1 MQIYYSDGKMMKTV
15 NVSNFTGSYVLI
27 NLTPSTQ
34 YSVHVITV
42 RFIEETNEILN
53 GYMSGTATATT
64 LGKVLYSGYSYTA
77 LTMRQLKFNVKNL
90 IYVYTKHIVV

>member
-42 RFIEETNEILN
+42 RLIETNGTLK
-53 GYMSGTATATT
+53 GHRSVTATATT
-64 LGKVLYSGYSYTA
+64 LGKE
-77 LTMRQLKFNVKNL
+77 
-90 IYVYTKHIVV
+90 